1 MGMFAGLDVGGK
13 RMAVCVVDEV
23 GKIVFRGIVD
33 THPEMLAAALKRFD
47 GKLAKVGL
55 ESGAFTPHLFRS
67 LAAMSYPMVCMD
79 ARRAADAI
87 KSRRI
92 KSDKADAFALAEM
105 LRTGW
110 FSPVHVKSIDSH
122 KIKTLLGARD
132 QLVKVKRALGNQVR
146 GLLRPFGI
154 RLPVA
159 RWREEVRRGGV
170 SSDTQRSAHA
180 CQHQRAA
187 RGLGVDRRA
196 SGQARRR
203 PQGAGAPQ

>member
-13 RMAVCVVDEV
+13 RTAACVIDEA
-23 GKIVFRGIVD
+23 GKIVFRGMVD
-33 THPEMLAAALKRFD
+33 THPRMLASALKRFE

-55 ESGAFTPHLFRS
+55 ESGPFTPHLFRS
-67 LAAMSYPMVCMD
+67 LAAMGYPMVCMD

-122 KIKTLLGARD
+122 RIKTLLGARD
-132 QLVKVKRALGNQVR
+132 QLVKAKRSLGNQVR

-154 RLPVA
+154 RLPSRVLRA
-159 RWREEVRRGGV
+159 FERR
-170 SSDTQRSAHA
+170 SSP
-180 CQHQRAA
+180 
-187 RGLGVDRRA
+187 
-196 SGQARRR
+196 RRR
-203 PQGAGAPQ
+203 MRQRRPIR

>member
-1 MGMFAGLDVGGK
+1 M
-13 RMAVCVVDEV
+13 CVVDEV

-33 THPEMLAAALKRFD
+33 THPEMLAAAVKRFD
-47 GKLAKVGL
+47 GKLAKVGV
-55 ESGAFTPHLFRS
+55 ESGPFTPHLFRS
-67 LAAMSYPMVCMD
+67 LAAMGYPMGCMD

-110 FSPVHVKSIDSH
+110 FSPVHGKSIDSP

-154 RLPVA
+154 RLPSRVGA
-159 RWREEVRRGGV
+159 KKFAEAAYQATRKDPLMHAKLRKLFSLRNHIGAAATSKFGDSVDPRW
-170 SSDTQRSAHA
+170 S
-180 CQHQRAA
+180 
-187 RGLGVDRRA
+187 
-196 SGQARRR
+196 
-203 PQGAGAPQ
+203 